1 MYSGHSC
8 SLWILFTLHWLFTLA
23 TTPRELY
30 LPKKRWCR
38 ILTLER
44 CANISP
50 MWLCNEYWPHYW
62 WYKVDALIATMYG
75 KNRQQLCTPF
85 FVLFFYSILNLIYH
99 RNHSW
104 WPRKTNTDFQWI
116 FFWRLL
122 WEWVNQWLKRC
133 TLVFYM
139 LWRWSV
145 EMGHGGRLYVFGHAT
160 LI

>member
-85 FVLFFYSILNLIYH
+85 LYCFFIVSSILFTIA
-99 RNHSW
+99 
-104 WPRKTNTDFQWI
+104 TT
-116 FFWRLL
+116 
-122 WEWVNQWLKRC
+122 
-133 TLVFYM
+133 
-139 LWRWSV
+139 
-145 EMGHGGRLYVFGHAT
+145 HGGRVKPTLTSGGSFFGGCYENGSTSGSKDAHWSST
-160 LI
+160 CYDVGPWKWGMGEGCTYLVTRP